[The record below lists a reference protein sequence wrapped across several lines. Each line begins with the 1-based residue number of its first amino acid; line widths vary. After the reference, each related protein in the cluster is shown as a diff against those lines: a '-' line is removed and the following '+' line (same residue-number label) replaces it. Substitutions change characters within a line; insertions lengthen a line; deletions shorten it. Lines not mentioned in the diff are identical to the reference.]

1 MNILFC
7 DHSKAGSLGT
17 ERVHIYE
24 APSNL
29 PKLGHNVVL
38 INADHSTNR
47 VEVSANPQLSLWR
60 RIKSSPIFIA
70 NTSATSVEKLHCELA
85 ME

>member
-7 DHSKAGSLGT
+7 DHSKAGSLRT
-17 ERVHIYE
+17 KWVHIYE

-29 PKLGHNVVL
+29 SKLGHNIVL
-38 INADHSTNR
+38 INTDHSTNR
-47 VEVSANPQLSLWR
+47 AEANANPQLSLWR
-60 RIKSSPIFIA
+60 RIRSSPIFIA

-85 ME
+85 FE